1 MTEAIPGPAYRI
13 KSERLIL
20 RCWEPAD
27 APLLKAAVDESLDH
41 LLPWM
46 PWSKEEP
53 TDLQTKIDLLR
64 RFRGNFDLG
73 KDFVYGIFDASETRV
88 LGGTGMH
95 TRAQDRS
102 PEFPAREIGYWIHK
116 DHINQGLATEVSAAL
131 TRVAFEVDHVDRVEI
146 RCEPQNARSVAIP
159 RKLGFQHE
167 ATLARRLRTTFG
179 EPRETMIWSLFA
191 GAYPSSP
198 CAKAQIAAYD
208 VVGRQII

>member
-27 APLLKAAVDESLDH
+27 APLLEVAVDESLDH

-46 PWSKEEP
+46 PWAKHEP
-53 TDLQTKIDLLR
+53 SDFQTRIDTLR

-73 KDFVYGIFDASETRV
+73 KDFIYGIFDAEESQV
-88 LGGTGMH
+88 LGGTGLH
-95 TRAQDRS
+95 TRVQDAA

-116 DHINQGLATEVSAAL
+116 DHVNRGLATEATAAL
-131 TRVAFEVDHVDRVEI
+131 TRVAFEVDRVDRVEI
-146 RCEPQNARSVAIP
+146 RCEPQNVRSAAIP

-167 ATLARRLRTTFG
+167 ATLARRLRNTYG
-179 EPRETMIWSLFA
+179 EPRETSIWSLFA
-191 GAYPSSP
+191 DDYSNTPS
-198 CAKAQIAAYD
+198 AGAQIEAYD